1 MKKIRSKGYT
11 LEVVSWE
18 NDADNYQ
25 THLVT
30 VDSED
35 KALALKE
42 MCDELFNSY
51 HSCDKGISNDC
62 KEELEDKDEKIIL
75 EFMEQHP
82 CLHKKGE
89 DLIDTFRGY
98 ADDLIGYSEWY
109 TFRVSESCSV
119 EYSPEDVFVESV
131 G

>member
-75 EFMEQHP
+75 INKLSVSVLRHYP
-82 CLHKKGE
+82 N
-89 DLIDTFRGY
+89 
-98 ADDLIGYSEWY
+98 SEIIENDRKLNFKLKIHF
-109 TFRVSESCSV
+109 TLVS
-119 EYSPEDVFVESV
+119 F
-131 G
+131 GFLL